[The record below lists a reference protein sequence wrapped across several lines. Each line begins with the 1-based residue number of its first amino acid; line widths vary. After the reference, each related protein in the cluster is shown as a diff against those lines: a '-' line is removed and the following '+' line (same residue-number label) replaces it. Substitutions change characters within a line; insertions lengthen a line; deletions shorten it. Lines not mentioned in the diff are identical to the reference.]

1 MFNIPILFVFFNRKD
16 IAMQSFERIKAIR
29 PSTLYLAQDGARQ
42 DRGMEEKEVIK
53 ELRQSIIDSIDWDC
67 DVHTRFI
74 EYNLGCAN
82 GVKTAIDWMFE
93 TEQYGI
99 ILEDDCV
106 VGDSFFKY
114 MEDILL
120 RFKDDMR
127 IGMVAGTNPLKSF
140 KSESSFIFSRFN
152 SCWGWGTWAR
162 AWKNMDM
169 NMSWRDTDCESVI
182 NNSGF
187 NGEHNSKWY
196 FQLNCIDR
204 KHVSAW
210 DWQWYFSLA
219 AQNQL
224 CVYPSVNLVS
234 NIGNDAEAT
243 HTSFSNITLKT
254 GELQFPLKAPCVF
267 APCYQFERMFS
278 ANENSLKTRLARM
291 LPHSVKK
298 IIKTILSI

>member
-1 MFNIPILFVFFNRKD
+1 
-16 IAMQSFERIKAIR
+16 
-29 PSTLYLAQDGARQ
+29 
-42 DRGMEEKEVIK
+42 
-53 ELRQSIIDSIDWDC
+53 
-67 DVHTRFI
+67 
-74 EYNLGCAN
+74 
-82 GVKTAIDWMFE
+82 
-93 TEQYGI
+93 
-99 ILEDDCV
+99 
-106 VGDSFFKY
+106 
-114 MEDILL
+114 
-120 RFKDDMR
+120 MR

-140 KSESSFIFSRFN
+140 KSESSFIFSRFK

-219 AQNQL
+219 AQNQV

>member
-1 MFNIPILFVFFNRKD
+1 MNCRETACKESIIANMGYLAKD
-16 IAMQSFERIKAIR
+16 LKYWKYRLKAID
-29 PSTLYLAQDGARQ
+29 L
-42 DRGMEEKEVIK
+42 
-53 ELRQSIIDSIDWDC
+53 
-67 DVHTRFI
+67 
-74 EYNLGCAN
+74 
-82 GVKTAIDWMFE
+82 
-93 TEQYGI
+93 
-99 ILEDDCV
+99 
-106 VGDSFFKY
+106 
-114 MEDILL
+114 
-120 RFKDDMR
+120 KD
-127 IGMVAGTNPLKSF
+127 
-140 KSESSFIFSRFN
+140 
-152 SCWGWGTWAR
+152 
-162 AWKNMDM
+162 
-169 NMSWRDTDCESVI
+169 
-182 NNSGF
+182 
-187 NGEHNSKWY
+187 
-196 FQLNCIDR
+196 
-204 KHVSAW
+204 VSAW